1 MLYCQGLF
9 CLSHWSAQLFAPAI
23 RAKNAGLSRLVPAR
37 INSRKKAADA
47 LPTRARRIQLSAAEK
62 KVMAERIK
70 TDRLDANLLFLVQ
83 EWNEEYLERS
93 ISWNHLKRIR
103 DDIPL
108 ISTQE
113 EFWDSVS
120 SEV

>member
-1 MLYCQGLF
+1 
-9 CLSHWSAQLFAPAI
+9 
-23 RAKNAGLSRLVPAR
+23 
-37 INSRKKAADA
+37 
-47 LPTRARRIQLSAAEK
+47 
-62 KVMAERIK
+62 MAERIK

-120 SEV
+120 SEVERILPQVTSQKTQPKS